1 MLYIHY
7 VISYVNFDVHIAKF
21 NKHYL
26 EQLLYQC
33 ARRKWQISINKK
45 PEDYFRIQPGLY
57 SSYIDKN
64 LL

>member
-1 MLYIHY
+1 MPYRHY

-33 ARRKWQISINKK
+33 AKI
-45 PEDYFRIQPGLY
+45 
-57 SSYIDKN
+57 
-64 LL
+64 LLKMREKMTDFH